1 MRSLIA
7 PGICQEVRTMKRIG
21 ALALAALAV
30 FVMALSIVPK
40 ARAQDAAQDI
50 SQDPGPKQPIRIH
63 YGAGVILEGKGD
75 DAVKYKG
82 LIYLKIFPVSARLI
96 KKYGAGPAY
105 SNEIHP
111 TSGGMGVSDEVAS
124 PSLPLGKYEV
134 HFSMRE
140 GDTIRTCIKRDVLL
154 TANGEANVEV
164 EMSGT
169 TQTLIIGGDDMSAQQ
184 MRDSIL
190 QLKQQVAA
198 LQAEVAVLKATTK

>member
-1 MRSLIA
+1 
-7 PGICQEVRTMKRIG
+7 MKRIG
-21 ALALAALAV
+21 TLVLAALAV
-30 FVMALSIVPK
+30 FAFALSLTVK
-40 ARAQDAAQDI
+40 ANAQDAAPDI

-82 LIYLKIFPVSARLI
+82 LIYLKIFPVSARLV

-111 TSGGMGVSDEVAS
+111 TSGGMGVSDEVAN

-140 GDTIRTCIKRDVLL
+140 GDTMRTCIKRDVLL

-169 TQTLIIGGDDMSAQQ
+169 TRTLMIGGDDMTAQQ

-190 QLKQQVAA
+190 QLKQQIAS
-198 LQAEVAVLKATTK
+198 LQAEVAALKGGAKAAALPAK